1 MTSESHLHGS
11 LKQAFLHYISL
22 SALGGP
28 DRLNSSFMSRA
39 ENQLHSLDAAIYNKH
54 VSRPYFVPLYLLT
67 LISFREMWSHL

>member
-54 VSRPYFVPLYLLT
+54 VLRPYFVPLYLLT
-67 LISFREMWSHL
+67 LISFRDMWSHL